1 MKTSAT
7 RRCTA
12 GAGTIPVVTTPAG
25 LPCAAPGTSTRLVWG
40 PVLRRDD
47 VRVHQPRTTEWRLAD
62 PRRPGASR
70 HPSPPRP
77 PPVNRDPDSRV
88 RRPAPPVPPTTLGR
102 DPGACLPYGGHPGRG
117 RLGSRGSPGPPCAKI
132 PSSSGLGRIGGLDKP
147 FHHRYTVCSW
157 LTSAKV
163 RVCEVGEGSAALIQS
178 TNGCLYR
185 RIRAARLSMIVG
197 PGIVCPGH
205 GRARSCRPGMV
216 LMDQPT
222 EDLPPLDRVG
232 PRRPRAWDRA
242 VDIVRTTKIQPAVRS
257 MRVVMAGI
265 LAQEA

>member
-117 RLGSRGSPGPPCAKI
+117 RLDRKSTRLN
-132 PSSSGLGRIGGLDKP
+132 SSHVKSSYAVFCLKKKKKLSG
-147 FHHRYTVCSW
+147 
-157 LTSAKV
+157 
-163 RVCEVGEGSAALIQS
+163 EQS
-178 TNGCLYR
+178 Y
-185 RIRAARLSMIVG
+185 
-197 PGIVCPGH
+197 
-205 GRARSCRPGMV
+205 
-216 LMDQPT
+216 
-222 EDLPPLDRVG
+222 DLP
-232 PRRPRAWDRA
+232 
-242 VDIVRTTKIQPAVRS
+242 
-257 MRVVMAGI
+257 
-265 LAQEA
+265 E